1 MSITRRK
8 MIKATIAS
16 AVVVSQFPLAQFG
29 NAETAS
35 AGTPVPFLDPLPTSP
50 NRPMIRWDQ
59 LTEWITP
66 DKDFFSVQ
74 HYGVANVDV
83 SKWALEISGLV
94 NQPKLFTLDEL
105 KSMPRREIVSTIEC
119 SGNGS
124 STTFMGAVAN
134 VRWTGTPLAPL
145 LKKCGLQKEAVEVV
159 FFGADEKMEK
169 IKEGEYPQNFARS
182 LSVPDALQD
191 KILLAYEMNGKPLP
205 VVHGFP
211 LRVIVPGWYGVAWVK
226 WLKRIEVQDR
236 RFMGRFMARDYVTI
250 RGEERPDCTIWRE
263 TSVTRMNVK
272 SIVAH
277 VVQLANGTMRIT
289 GVAWTDGTPLQRV
302 ELSIDKG
309 GWLPMKHNLKQDS
322 KYSWTFWTYDWKNPE
337 SGEHTLVSRATDA
350 KGVIQPCA
358 EDPQIKLKKTY
369 YEANAQYP
377 RRIRV

>member
-1 MSITRRK
+1 MSITRRR

-16 AVVVSQFPLAQFG
+16 AVAVSQFPLAQFG
-29 NAETAS
+29 DAETAS
-35 AGTPVPFLDPLPTSP
+35 VGTPVPFLDPLSTSP

-94 NQPKLFTLDEL
+94 NQPKMFTLDEL
-105 KSMPRREIVSTIEC
+105 KSMARREIVSTIEC

-145 LKKCGLQKEAVEVV
+145 LKKCGLQKGAVEVV

-205 VVHGFP
+205 VAHGFP

-309 GWLPMKHNLKQDS
+309 GWLPMKQSFKQNS

-337 SGEHTLVSRATDA
+337 PGEHTLVSRATDA
-350 KGVIQPCA
+350 KGVIQPCT